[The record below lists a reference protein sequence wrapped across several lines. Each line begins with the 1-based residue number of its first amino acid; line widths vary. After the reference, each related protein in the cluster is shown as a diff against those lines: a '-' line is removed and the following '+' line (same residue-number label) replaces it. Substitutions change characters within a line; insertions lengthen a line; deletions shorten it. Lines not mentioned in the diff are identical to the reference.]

1 MNKFRKILRMSII
14 ISITTSFIMYMCG
27 CKQEK
32 SSEDKKSKLNISMDI
47 SDKYSVGIINLLIKE
62 FENENKNIEIGFT
75 NALAGDA
82 DVLEQISKG
91 IQTDII
97 FTSRNN
103 MIELNK
109 KGFIKELS
117 DVYKENEINERYY
130 NIVNS
135 YGRIKEN
142 YYGVG
147 IIPYSIEFLYNK
159 RALNEFGINHP
170 NNISEWGQIL
180 KKVKQKNIKVPVL
193 LTEDIDTNSGLMSLL
208 LNSKVSVEELGEKYN
223 RGIEEYKNIE
233 GMQTSFDEVNKLAS
247 QGYFDDDTFEGGDE
261 NSIIKF
267 VNGDVPLMVCMSYYS
282 GKFNENEIGIVDDFS
297 IKDSYKANIPV
308 IVNSLMC
315 ISINNKN
322 KEEANKFVEFIL
334 SDETQK
340 KLTQLGYIT
349 GNKNVNIEFAS
360 INKIVVQHLYN
371 ANDGSMIF
379 TYNLPKEIYKQVPI
393 MINNITKG
401 KYTGDEWNT
410 IIQNT
415 SEVY

>member
-1 MNKFRKILRMSII
+1 
-14 ISITTSFIMYMCG
+14 MCG
-27 CKQEK
+27 CKQQK

-47 SDKYSVGIINLLIKE
+47 RDKYSVGIINLLIKE
-62 FENENKNIEIGFT
+62 FENENKNIEISFT
-75 NALAGDA
+75 NALGGEA

-103 MIELNK
+103 MIELYK

-117 DVYKENEINERYY
+117 DVYKENKINERYY

-159 RALNEFGINHP
+159 RALNKFGINYP

-180 KKVKQKNIKVPVL
+180 KTVEQKNIKVPVL
-193 LTEDIDTNSGLMSLL
+193 LTEDIDINSGLMSLL

-223 RGIEEYKNIE
+223 RSVEEYKNIQ
-233 GMQTSFDEVNKLAS
+233 GMQSSFDEINKLVS
-247 QGYFDDDTFEGGDE
+247 EGYFSDDTFEGGNE
-261 NSIIKF
+261 NSIIRF
-267 VNGDVPLMVCMSYYS
+267 INGDTPLMVCMSYYS
-282 GKFNENEIGIVDDFS
+282 GKFNENEIGIIDDFTL
-297 IKDSYKANIPV
+297 KDSYRANIPV

-322 KEEANKFVEFIL
+322 KEEANKFVEFIF

-340 KLTQLGYIT
+340 KLSQLGYIT
-349 GNKNVNIEFAS
+349 GNKNANIEFAS
-360 INKIVVQHLYN
+360 INKIMVQHLYN
-371 ANDGSMIF
+371 ANDSSIIF
-379 TYNLPKEIYKQVPI
+379 VYNLPKGIYKQIPS
-393 MINNITKG
+393 MINNITQG
-401 KYTGDEWNT
+401 EYTGHEWMT
-410 IIQNT
+410 IIENT
-415 SEVY
+415 SEIY